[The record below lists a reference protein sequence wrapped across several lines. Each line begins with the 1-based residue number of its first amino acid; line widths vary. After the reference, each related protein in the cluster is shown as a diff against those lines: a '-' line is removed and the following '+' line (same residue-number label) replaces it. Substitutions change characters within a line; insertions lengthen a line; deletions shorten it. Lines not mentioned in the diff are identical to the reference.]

1 MLSHARRTSRAT
13 ASSPPGSRLNAG
25 PKSITG
31 IDRVA
36 SSTLVT
42 AMALKMF
49 IVRSSLPLALQ
60 VLEHLDLPQALLRL
74 RLGPV
79 GAHVPAGLR
88 EYPISTL
95 NFSDHRMPPHPS
107 SWEIIAFALR
117 TLRLSSRPRF
127 VRSVIAMA

>member
-1 MLSHARRTSRAT
+1 MLSHARRTSRVT
-13 ASSPPGSRLNAG
+13 ASSPPSRLNAG

-49 IVRSSLPLALQ
+49 IVRSSLPLPLQ
-60 VLEHLDLPQALLRL
+60 ALEHLDLPQALLRL

-79 GAHVPAGLR
+79 GAHVPVGFR
-88 EYPISTL
+88 EYPISAL
-95 NFSDHRMPPHPS
+95 NFSDHRMPP
-107 SWEIIAFALR
+107 
-117 TLRLSSRPRF
+117 
-127 VRSVIAMA
+127 